1 MNKMEKFKEIRT
13 MYWGIP
19 AEEPSGTHDGGLG
32 VKEKYDAEVSEAGIV
47 DFILDSFSMREA
59 GFIQENMEKGFKMF
73 VRDKGCKPDYAIC
86 SVAWNDGDIYPE
98 VNIRL
103 SETVNP
109 AIRDA
114 FLDTDRRF
122 DYGIKGG
129 AGFGFVFDPVEI
141 HFSAMY
147 KYSMSSLYQPDY
159 YSQYYYRYAYPS
171 NIVFSVG
178 LHFQLTKRTGK
189 TRHQLKQEAR
199 QQMEVVNSLGTVGK

>member
-13 MYWGIP
+13 MYWETP

-32 VKEKYDAEVSEAGIV
+32 VKEKYDAEVSGAGIV

-73 VRDKGCKPDYAIC
+73 VRNNGCKPDYAVC

-109 AIRDA
+109 ATDGDIFFYCGGLEGLKSLVFPGAEDFYIADILRFENFTENRQA
-114 FLDTDRRF
+114 QNRNTECHPHFL
-122 DYGIKGG
+122 
-129 AGFGFVFDPVEI
+129 
-141 HFSAMY
+141 
-147 KYSMSSLYQPDY
+147 
-159 YSQYYYRYAYPS
+159 
-171 NIVFSVG
+171 
-178 LHFQLTKRTGK
+178 
-189 TRHQLKQEAR
+189 R
-199 QQMEVVNSLGTVGK
+199 QI